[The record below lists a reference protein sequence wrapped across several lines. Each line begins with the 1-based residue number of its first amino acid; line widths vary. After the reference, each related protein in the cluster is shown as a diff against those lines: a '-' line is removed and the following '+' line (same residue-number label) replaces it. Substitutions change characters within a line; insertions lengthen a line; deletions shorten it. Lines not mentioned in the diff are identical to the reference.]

1 MQFKASV
8 PKTVPVSV
16 PRLTASSTQAASFPP
31 PTPNGAPTTFG
42 NALKLNG
49 TETDTQSID
58 STVLSVNQKG
68 GANDN
73 SPPNQPVPETT
84 VTAVDGQVL
93 TNQTTVSSAP
103 STLGLFQNMSTVTK
117 RQDSGYE
124 EVFTGSVSGPDGSIE
139 GIAYLTYTVDIDG
152 CLSFCDSVDQ
162 CGS

>member
-1 MQFKASV
+1 M
-8 PKTVPVSV
+8 SV

-49 TETDTQSID
+49 TETDTQIID

-73 SPPNQPVPETT
+73 SPPNRPVTETT

-103 STLGLFQNMSTVTK
+103 STLGSFQNTSTVTK
-117 RQDSGYE
+117 RQDSGY

-139 GIAYLTYTVDIDG
+139 GTAYLTYTVLPNSTYDING
-152 CLSFCDSVDQ
+152 RLSFCDSVDQ